1 MQKQQI
7 SVFLENRVGQ
17 LAELTGLLKEAGV
30 NLMAINIAETTDYGI
45 VRIIADDEKKAV
57 DTLTEN
63 GYICSTAPVV
73 LALIENRPGG
83 LDSLLRLIAEETISI
98 EYMYSIFG
106 SQNGRALMALRV
118 DDPEKLTVL
127 LEKNGLNAASGL

>member
-45 VRIIADDEKKAV
+45 VRIIADDGKKAV